1 MRGTTT
7 MQRRINVSLSEEAV
21 RLLDRLAPKGDR
33 SRFLDDLVKRTARDR
48 AALRARLK
56 EGYVKRAGR
65 DREIAA
71 EWDPLADEVWQRDVR
86 R

>member
-1 MRGTTT
+1 

-21 RLLDRLAPKGDR
+21 RLLDRMAPKGDR
-33 SRFLDDLVKRTARDR
+33 SRFLDELVKRTARDR
-48 AALRARLK
+48 AAIRARLK
-56 EGYVKRAGR
+56 EGYLKRAQR
-65 DREIAA
+65 DRKIAA

>member
-1 MRGTTT
+1 

-33 SRFLDDLVKRTARDR
+33 SRFLDELVKRTARDR

-56 EGYVKRAGR
+56 EGYTKRAQR
-65 DREIAA
+65 DREVASK
-71 EWDPLADEVWQRDVR
+71 WDPLADEVWRRDVR
-86 R
+86 G